1 MSKILIVDDEQDLCE
16 ILQFNLESEGYEVD
30 TANSAEEGLK
40 KLNSQHMLIL
50 LDVMMEDMSGFQ
62 MANKIRKE
70 LNNDVPIIFL
80 TAKDT
85 ENDMLTGF
93 NVGGDDY
100 ITKPFSLKAVM
111 ARVKAV
117 IKRSAKSAT
126 AAESIIDTFKYKSLQ
141 INYETKNEIQNL
153 KREADK
159 DIRERKNVVVEL
171 EHKLTQR
178 EESLDRRSLNL
189 DKREESLNLKESKL
203 DDKKME
209 LEQLNIKVDELLAQ
223 QQAKLIE
230 IAGLTRE
237 EAREIIMNQVKDS
250 MSQEIA
256 LYIKE
261 EEEKAKK
268 AKQQ

>member
-141 INYETKNEIQNL
+141 INYETKKVLVDNKEVQL
-153 KREADK
+153 T
-159 DIRERKNVVVEL
+159 RKEYMIL
-171 EHKLTQR
+171 AFLTQSPQR
-178 EESLDRRSLNL
+178 FF
-189 DKREESLNLKESKL
+189 
-203 DDKKME
+203 
-209 LEQLNIKVDELLAQ
+209 
-223 QQAKLIE
+223 
-230 IAGLTRE
+230 TRE
-237 EAREIIMNQVKDS
+237 QILSQVWDEDAYVIERSVDVHIARLRKKLGIIGENIINRTGFGYSFDNN
-250 MSQEIA
+250 
-256 LYIKE
+256 
-261 EEEKAKK
+261 
-268 AKQQ
+268 

>member
-70 LNNDVPIIFL
+70 LHSEVPIIFL

-93 NVGGDDY
+93 NVGADDY
-100 ITKPFSLKAVM
+100 ITKPFSLKTVL

-117 IKRSAKSAT
+117 LKRTSKSADAST
-126 AAESIIDTFKYKSLQ
+126 DSMTIFTHNGLE
-141 INYETKNEIQNL
+141 INFETKQTTLNGQEI
-153 KREADK
+153 
-159 DIRERKNVVVEL
+159 
-171 EHKLTQR
+171 
-178 EESLDRRSLNL
+178 S
-189 DKREESLNLKESKL
+189 
-203 DDKKME
+203 
-209 LEQLNIKVDELLAQ
+209 
-223 QQAKLIE
+223 
-230 IAGLTRE
+230 LTRKE
-237 EAREIIMNQVKDS
+237 FMILTLLVNSPKRFFTREQILSQVWDDDTYVAERSVDVHIARLRKKIGNVGECIINRTGFGYSFDN
-250 MSQEIA
+250 
-256 LYIKE
+256 
-261 EEEKAKK
+261 
-268 AKQQ
+268 

>member
-126 AAESIIDTFKYKSLQ
+126 AAESIINTFKYKSLQ
-141 INYETKNEIQNL
+141 INYETKKVLVDNKEVQL
-153 KREADK
+153 T
-159 DIRERKNVVVEL
+159 RKEYMIL
-171 EHKLTQR
+171 AFLTQSPQR
-178 EESLDRRSLNL
+178 FF
-189 DKREESLNLKESKL
+189 
-203 DDKKME
+203 
-209 LEQLNIKVDELLAQ
+209 
-223 QQAKLIE
+223 
-230 IAGLTRE
+230 TRE
-237 EAREIIMNQVKDS
+237 QILSQVWDEDAYVIERSVDVHIARLRKKLGIIGENIINRTGFGYSFDNN
-250 MSQEIA
+250 
-256 LYIKE
+256 
-261 EEEKAKK
+261 
-268 AKQQ
+268 

>member
-1 MSKILIVDDEQDLCE
+1 MIVDDEQDLCE

-141 INYETKNEIQNL
+141 INYETKKVLVDNKEVQL
-153 KREADK
+153 T
-159 DIRERKNVVVEL
+159 RKEYMIL
-171 EHKLTQR
+171 AFLTQSPQR
-178 EESLDRRSLNL
+178 FF
-189 DKREESLNLKESKL
+189 
-203 DDKKME
+203 
-209 LEQLNIKVDELLAQ
+209 
-223 QQAKLIE
+223 
-230 IAGLTRE
+230 TRE
-237 EAREIIMNQVKDS
+237 QILSQVWDDDAYVIERSVDVHIARLRKKLGIIGENIINRTGFGYSFDNS
-250 MSQEIA
+250 
-256 LYIKE
+256 
-261 EEEKAKK
+261 
-268 AKQQ
+268 

>member
-1 MSKILIVDDEQDLCE
+1 
-16 ILQFNLESEGYEVD
+16 
-30 TANSAEEGLK
+30 
-40 KLNSQHMLIL
+40 MLIL

-141 INYETKNEIQNL
+141 INYETKKVLVDNKEVQL
-153 KREADK
+153 T
-159 DIRERKNVVVEL
+159 RKEYMIL
-171 EHKLTQR
+171 AFLTQSPQR
-178 EESLDRRSLNL
+178 FF
-189 DKREESLNLKESKL
+189 
-203 DDKKME
+203 
-209 LEQLNIKVDELLAQ
+209 
-223 QQAKLIE
+223 
-230 IAGLTRE
+230 TRE
-237 EAREIIMNQVKDS
+237 QILSQVWDEDAYVIERSVDVHIARLRKKLGIIGENIINRTGFGYSFDNN
-250 MSQEIA
+250 
-256 LYIKE
+256 
-261 EEEKAKK
+261 
-268 AKQQ
+268 